1 MVRAALW
8 RKRLSQVKGPL
19 FLGVGIGKVTPNG
32 TSKQTPLSASRR
44 SRTPGRGGGRGSKEE
59 TKGTEVLRTQPM
71 ALKARAPL
79 PSAPSPST
87 PRVTSREMAASS
99 LSLYSSE
106 IGTWISSG
114 WLKLN
119 PDKSRATLIGSGKEF
134 EEVTRNAT
142 SSAIKK
148 AFPQSG
154 LGGGFAATG
163 AQKNADKR
171 RSLSSSRIEGQPQTI
186 HVLATSFSDCEEE
199 REHSPPTLSSSEQPR
214 VRSLS

>member
-8 RKRLSQVKGPL
+8 RKRLSQVKAFISWGWNWESYTQRHIKTDTTVSL
-19 FLGVGIGKVTPNG
+19 TE
-32 TSKQTPLSASRR
+32 KQDS
-44 SRTPGRGGGRGSKEE
+44 RGGGGGKEE

-79 PSAPSPST
+79 PSAPSPSLPPT
-87 PRVTSREMAASS
+87 LRVTSREMAASS

-199 REHSPPTLSSSEQPR
+199 REHSPPTLSSWEQPR